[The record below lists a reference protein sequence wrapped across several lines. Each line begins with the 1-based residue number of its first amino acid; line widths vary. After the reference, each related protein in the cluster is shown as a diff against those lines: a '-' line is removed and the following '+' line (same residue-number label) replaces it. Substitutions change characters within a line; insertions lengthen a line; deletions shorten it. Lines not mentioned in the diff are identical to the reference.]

1 MDLITTTYA
10 GKQES
15 CDYLRPVVTIIGR
28 IVRLEKGLFYRE
40 PNQGTF
46 RDLDLDIEPESRP
59 TNCRFRILLTHET
72 AMTHPDPSHDEFAN
86 KLGNGNTSFGSFEA
100 ASEGELAAHL
110 QVNQYDQFQLT
121 DAVRPAMDLKIKPS
135 QGYRHDTYVDE
146 ESNAKV
152 PVIMAAASREVV
164 FPLFMNL
171 ISRLGTVVDV
181 VLESSHNGTQSGHVD
196 MYREHIDM
204 PVLASIL
211 WDFEDLLTN
220 DGCTGIAVL
229 NPRTP
234 QEIQFEEH
242 KLLIVYGSPLEPY
255 EFTLE
260 SHGLPERQDMKF
272 ITEAEHIH
280 SSSEKYAERF
290 NQLRTALGL
299 DGSLDTDDRRIDEGL
314 YGNDGEEFGGL
325 I

>member
-1 MDLITTTYA
+1 MR
-10 GKQES
+10 S
-15 CDYLRPVVTIIGR
+15 
-28 IVRLEKGLFYRE
+28 EKGLFYRE
-40 PNQGTF
+40 LNQGTF
-46 RDLDLDIEPESRP
+46 RDLDLSIEPESRP
-59 TNCRFRILLTHET
+59 TNYGFRILLTHET
-72 AMTHPDPSHDEFAN
+72 TMTHPDPIHDEFAD
-86 KLGNGNTSFGSFEA
+86 KLGNETTPFGSFEA

-135 QGYRHDTYVDE
+135 QGYRHDTYIDE

-152 PVIMAAASREVV
+152 PVIMAAASKEIV
-164 FPLFMNL
+164 FPLFMNM

-181 VLESSHNGTQSGHVD
+181 VLESSHNGTRTGHVD

-204 PVLASIL
+204 PVLSSIL

-242 KLLIVYGSPLEPY
+242 KLLIVYGSPLEPC

-280 SSSEKYAERF
+280 SSSENYAERF

-299 DGSLDTDDRRIDEGL
+299 DGSFDTDDRRIDEGL

>member
-1 MDLITTTYA
+1 M
-10 GKQES
+10 
-15 CDYLRPVVTIIGR
+15 
-28 IVRLEKGLFYRE
+28 RLENRLFYGE
-40 PNQGTF
+40 TNQRTF
-46 RDLDLDIEPESRP
+46 RDLDLGIEPESSS
-59 TNCRFRILLTHET
+59 TNCRFWILLTHEI

-86 KLGNGNTSFGSFEA
+86 ELGNGTTPFGSFEA

-135 QGYRHDTYVDE
+135 QGYRHDTYIDE
-146 ESNAKV
+146 ESHAKV
-152 PVIMAAASREVV
+152 PVIMAAASKEIV
-164 FPLFMNL
+164 FPLFMNM

-181 VLESSHNGTQSGHVD
+181 VLESSHNGTKAGHVD

-204 PVLASIL
+204 PVLSSIL

-242 KLLIVYGSPLEPY
+242 KLLIIYGSPLEPY

-260 SHGLPERQDMKF
+260 AHGLPARQDMQF

-280 SSSEKYAERF
+280 SSSEHYADRF